1 MSEEKL
7 ESERFK
13 AKERI
18 EKLRENED
26 DYNKEIRHED
36 MKDRMNDIKEKRTE
50 EERER
55 ENNTSEKNNI

>member
-36 MKDRMNDIKEKRTE
+36 MKDRMKDNREKRTE